1 MESIIGLGWM
11 CIPLKQTE
19 TKTQHEAGRQP
30 PEHLPPR
37 PPCSAGR
44 IMASIF
50 RVLARIPGDS
60 FENPAEASKKSTRV
74 TFFSLEKGS
83 NFV

>member
-1 MESIIGLGWM
+1 
-11 CIPLKQTE
+11 
-19 TKTQHEAGRQP
+19 
-30 PEHLPPR
+30 
-37 PPCSAGR
+37 
-44 IMASIF
+44 MASIF